1 MGIELGSGERYG
13 RVAAPLNTLD
23 CDGTLTKV
31 GNREGVCRSPSGKVA
46 SLAEFAF
53 PIPTQQLVSRFP
65 SPGLSPTQASDTE
78 LLERLRR
85 GDTSAFDAIFRTW
98 YGPLVGTAER
108 MLRDRAVAEELVQ
121 DVMLEL
127 WRRRETLTSD
137 GSAQAYL
144 FQATRN
150 RVLNHLRHL
159 KIEQRSEPEVR
170 GESSSTP
177 PADAALAQE
186 ELGVAV
192 QRAVQALPDRC
203 REVFE
208 LSRVHGLKYAEI
220 AHSLGISV
228 KTVEAQMGKAL
239 RTLRERLAGWLP
251 DESD

>member
-1 MGIELGSGERYG
+1 MVARARARGHWLSAGGPEKLLSGE
-13 RVAAPLNTLD
+13 P
-23 CDGTLTKV
+23 
-31 GNREGVCRSPSGKVA
+31 PPH
-46 SLAEFAF
+46 F
-53 PIPTQQLVSRFP
+53 
-65 SPGLSPTQASDTE
+65 LSPASRSLVTDRE
-78 LLERLRR
+78 LLERLRQ
-85 GDTSAFDAIFRTW
+85 GDSAAFDEIFRTW

-127 WRRRETLTSD
+127 WRRRETLAAD
-137 GSAQAYL
+137 GSVQAYL

-159 KIEQRSEPEVR
+159 KIEQRSEPDVR

-177 PADAALAQE
+177 HADAVLVEE
-186 ELGVAV
+186 ELDVAV
-192 QRAVQALPDRC
+192 QRAVQSLPDRC

-220 AHSLGISV
+220 ARQLGISV

-239 RTLRERLAGWLP
+239 RTLRERLAPWLP
-251 DESD
+251 DS

>member
-1 MGIELGSGERYG
+1 VTDR
-13 RVAAPLNTLD
+13 
-23 CDGTLTKV
+23 
-31 GNREGVCRSPSGKVA
+31 
-46 SLAEFAF
+46 
-53 PIPTQQLVSRFP
+53 
-65 SPGLSPTQASDTE
+65 E
-78 LLERLRR
+78 LLERLRQ
-85 GDTSAFDAIFRTW
+85 GDSAAFDEIFRTW

-127 WRRRETLTSD
+127 WRRRETLAAD

-159 KIEQRSEPEVR
+159 KIEQRSEPDVR

-177 PADAALAQE
+177 PAGPRRQALLRRPQRR
-186 ELGVAV
+186 
-192 QRAVQALPDRC
+192 RAVQSLPDRC

-220 AHSLGISV
+220 ARQLGISV

-239 RTLRERLAGWLP
+239 RTLRERLAPWLP
-251 DESD
+251 